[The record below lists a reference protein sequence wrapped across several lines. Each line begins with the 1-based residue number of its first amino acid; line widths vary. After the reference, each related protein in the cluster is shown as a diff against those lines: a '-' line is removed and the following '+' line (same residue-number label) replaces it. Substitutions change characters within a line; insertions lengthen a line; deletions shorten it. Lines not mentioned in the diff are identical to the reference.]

1 MQPRGGESGAV
12 SSGMSD
18 KIPNPLYTDEA
29 KISRERLQPEGRDSS
44 LEMKLCLKPKLH
56 SRVKGE

>member
-1 MQPRGGESGAV
+1 
-12 SSGMSD
+12 MSD
-18 KIPNPLYTDEA
+18 KIPDPLYTDEA

-44 LEMKLCLKPKLH
+44 LEMKLCLKPKLY